1 MVGYNDQSDYG
12 YTAVSN
18 LTTNQTTGLK
28 RPAYAYHTHLKNTH
42 FSYSTVAPSTALK
55 NSSIPIPMSEDT
67 PTACKGGRR
76 MTESEEGR
84 EGGECG

>member
-18 LTTNQTTGLK
+18 LTTNQIIGL
-28 RPAYAYHTHLKNTH
+28 RTHAYAYHTQLKNTH
-42 FSYSTVAPSTALK
+42 FSYSALAPSTALK

-67 PTACKGGRR
+67 PTACKG
-76 MTESEEGR
+76 EGR
-84 EGGECG
+84 EGRGESG

>member
-18 LTTNQTTGLK
+18 LTTNQTTGL
-28 RPAYAYHTHLKNTH
+28 RTHAYAYHTHLKNTH
-42 FSYSTVAPSTALK
+42 FSYSALAPSTALK

-76 MTESEEGR
+76 MTKSEEGR
-84 EGGECG
+84 EGGESG